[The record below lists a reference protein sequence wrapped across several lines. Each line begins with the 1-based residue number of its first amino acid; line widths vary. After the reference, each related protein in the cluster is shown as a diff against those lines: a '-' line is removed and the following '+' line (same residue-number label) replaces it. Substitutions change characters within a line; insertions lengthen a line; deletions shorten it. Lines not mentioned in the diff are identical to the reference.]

1 MTQKCI
7 YLLEIKQNIDIK
19 QYKNV
24 YIFAFSGANSSFK
37 GDSWYWDTFS
47 MEEHIASGGFGV
59 VVKARNKLDKKFY
72 AIKKIPLI
80 DTDIKKILQVY

>member
-1 MTQKCI
+1 
-7 YLLEIKQNIDIK
+7 
-19 QYKNV
+19 
-24 YIFAFSGANSSFK
+24 
-37 GDSWYWDTFS
+37 

-80 DTDIKKILQVY
+80 DTDIKKILQVCRKFSS